1 MQARSWLGTSC
12 QPFVWG
18 GGDLDL
24 KKVPETVKP
33 TGGGRPNERE
43 RDGQLQDSSGNT
55 RLSES

>member
-18 GGDLDL
+18 GGDLDF

-43 RDGQLQDSSGNT
+43 RWSVT
-55 RLSES
+55 RFFWKYQII